1 MRDQAEGILG
11 RRGLEDGVRLCRSGS
26 LCTAAVSFPAG
37 SGRPEGWL
45 ELASDGPRGAWFGR
59 GGWAVYGGVAA
70 RITVPAGDGR
80 FLELD
85 ERAARALGPVDPDPA
100 EGPVPRLYGGFS
112 YDGDD
117 GTLWSDFPGGSFVL
131 PRWELREA
139 GGGAV
144 LLVHRAAP
152 EPVEGVEVPGRRRPD
167 REEELADDLRA
178 LRSRLLDRGRG
189 EAAGPRRPPEDGSTA
204 GPGRRG
210 DAREERNRWLAAVRE
225 ALAAIRAGSLRKVV
239 LARSLEVTGEVSPLA
254 ALARLRS
261 RPAGPGTFLVQPGPD
276 SAFLGSSPELLADLR
291 GTRFAAT
298 AVAGSAER
306 GRTPEEDRER
316 ARILEASGKNRRE
329 QAIVADDFL
338 ERLSALATA
347 VRVSDPSIL
356 ELPGIFHL
364 ESRVEARLPEPIHVL
379 EILDRIHP
387 TPAVCGRPRDEAGAF
402 LRRHEALDR
411 GWYAGPVGWFDLRGD
426 GSFSPALRSGLWTG
440 GAWRLFA
447 GAGIVDGS
455 EPEREWEETEL
466 KLNAIRRGFG
476 LPAGP

>member
-1 MRDQAEGILG
+1 
-11 RRGLEDGVRLCRSGS
+11 
-26 LCTAAVSFPAG
+26 
-37 SGRPEGWL
+37 
-45 ELASDGPRGAWFGR
+45 
-59 GGWAVYGGVAA
+59 VAA
-70 RITVPAGDGR
+70 RLTVPAGDGR
-80 FLELD
+80 F
-85 ERAARALGPVDPDPA
+85 RALGERADEALGPADLDPA
-100 EGPVPRLYGGFS
+100 EEPVPRLYGGFS
-112 YDGDD
+112 YDGA
-117 GTLWSDFPGGSFVL
+117 GGPLWSGFPGGSFVL
-131 PRWELREA
+131 PRWELRET

-144 LLVHRAAP
+144 LLMHRAHPAP
-152 EPVEGVEVPGRRRPD
+152 TEGLEVPQGRDPD
-167 REEELADDLRA
+167 REEDLAEGLRA
-178 LRSRLLDRGRG
+178 LRARLLDQGRG
-189 EAAGPRRPPEDGSTA
+189 AAPGARRPPENGATAAPDDG
-204 GPGRRG
+204 RDR
-210 DAREERNRWLAAVRE
+210 REERKRWLAAVRE
-225 ALAAIRAGSLRKVV
+225 ALGAIRAGTLQKVV
-239 LARSLEVTGEVSPLA
+239 LARSLEVPGRVRPLA

-261 RPAGPGTFLVQPGPD
+261 RPTGPGTFLVQPGPD
-276 SAFLGSSPELLADLR
+276 AAFLGSSPELLAELR

-306 GRTPEEDRER
+306 GATPGEDRKR
-316 ARILEASGKNRRE
+316 ARILESSGKDRRE

-338 ERLSALATA
+338 ERLSSLATA

-356 ELPGIFHL
+356 ELPEIFHL
-364 ESRVEARLPEPIHVL
+364 ESRVEARLPERIHVL

-387 TPAVCGRPRDEAGAF
+387 TPAVCGRPRDGATAF
-402 LRRHEALDR
+402 LRRHEALER